1 MKAVVAAFNVQ
12 PGEGPSRG
20 LLHDYEHSDGT
31 FQALV
36 WCLTGRRHGEVQGP
50 PVPDEVGGERHQHL
64 ARRPQQVHQV
74 THLGVEDRCKVVD
87 NRYIYALYI

>member
-1 MKAVVAAFNVQ
+1 MKALVGAFNQEKALV
-12 PGEGPSRG
+12 GAFSVVTNLRME
-20 LLHDYEHSDGT
+20 L